1 LSIAGTALIILFSF
15 LEEGEGRRESRSTN
29 GTRAALNFRST
40 VRVLANQFT
49 FGFRASGF
57 VAFPVALG
65 LFTDGF
71 ALRFRSL
78 AMGDAVRLFANS
90 DALRAVEHFAAFV
103 GALDFALRL
112 LAFDITDSVFWLSAG
127 SVALGRL
134 TDGIAD
140 CRAVGVIALPGA
152 LGMAG
157 ILSLQVE
164 TSRNSDHSDYHQS

>member
-1 LSIAGTALIILFSF
+1 MLALAAIFIRFSF
-15 LEEGEGRRESRSTN
+15 LKEGERLSNSRRAHSA
-29 GTRAALNFRST
+29 RAALNFRST
-40 VRVLANQFT
+40 VGVLADQFT
-49 FGFRASGF
+49 FGFRAGGF

-78 AMGDAVRLFANS
+78 AVGDAVRLLADS
-90 DALRAVEHFAAFV
+90 DALRTVEHFAAFV

-112 LAFDITDSVFWLSAG
+112 LAFDVTDRVFGLSAG
-127 SVALGRL
+127 SVAFRRL
-134 TDGIAD
+134 ADGVAD
-140 CRAVGVIALPGA
+140 GRAVGVIALPGA

-157 ILSLQVE
+157 ILGLQVE